1 MMHWIHYI
9 LIAFEAWGIIYF
21 FDSFMDARR
30 QDKKWLRCLLVYAE
44 IIAAIFVTQIIPGY
58 GDIAKSIIIVV
69 ALIITCIVLYNT
81 SIIAG
86 IFFSALNYIL
96 LFFTDCVFVTLFGM
110 QETPFNHVLW
120 VGIKVLWIVLLLI
133 LRRKL
138 PHIRRYL
145 NENRISWTSFA
156 WLPVFSG
163 VIGIYFY
170 ILFLSDAEPE
180 WFYSFISL
188 GIICLNVI
196 SLVFMQESLLKEE
209 RIRQS
214 ELQVQKKQ
222 NQLQLFHDMQSM
234 YERQGK
240 KLHDYKKQLAT
251 VQGLIE
257 SGDYETAV
265 NLTKELTK
273 SIAVEMSEVNTGH
286 PVVNAVLNQEYRVA
300 KGLGIGMIFSVSEA
314 DKIRLSDED
323 IVVVFGNLLD
333 NAIHECERIVADGK
347 DAVIHVKLADMDG
360 EMVITIQNPVIE
372 AVQIDENNDVVHKSE
387 EGHGIGLSN
396 VMETVEKYGGSFVI
410 SCDEN
415 EFTAVAII

>member
-69 ALIITCIVLYNT
+69 ALIITCIGFYNT

-188 GIICLNVI
+188 WIICLNVI

-396 VMETVEKYGGSFVI
+396 VRETVEKYGGSFVI

>member
-196 SLVFMQESLLKEE
+196 SL
-209 RIRQS
+209 
-214 ELQVQKKQ
+214 
-222 NQLQLFHDMQSM
+222 
-234 YERQGK
+234 
-240 KLHDYKKQLAT
+240 
-251 VQGLIE
+251 
-257 SGDYETAV
+257 
-265 NLTKELTK
+265 
-273 SIAVEMSEVNTGH
+273 
-286 PVVNAVLNQEYRVA
+286 P
-300 KGLGIGMIFSVSEA
+300 
-314 DKIRLSDED
+314 
-323 IVVVFGNLLD
+323 
-333 NAIHECERIVADGK
+333 
-347 DAVIHVKLADMDG
+347 
-360 EMVITIQNPVIE
+360 
-372 AVQIDENNDVVHKSE
+372 
-387 EGHGIGLSN
+387 
-396 VMETVEKYGGSFVI
+396 
-410 SCDEN
+410 
-415 EFTAVAII
+415 

>member
-69 ALIITCIVLYNT
+69 ALIITCIGFYNT

-396 VMETVEKYGGSFVI
+396 VRETVEKYGGSFVI